1 METHAIK
8 SRDHHLLLT
17 EEKIVNQLLVER
29 NKSGVGSEEI
39 RGLSGVF
46 LEEQYSYSDSLF
58 IVNIVNRPLDWSDLR
73 PIL

>member
-1 METHAIK
+1 MCGQ
-8 SRDHHLLLT
+8 
-17 EEKIVNQLLVER
+17 KIVNQLLVER